1 MDIKESINNIEN
13 KSKLNEYSVYD
24 YLYGNLDDIKL
35 SISLNIKK

>member
-1 MDIKESINNIEN
+1 MDIKESINNIKNE
-13 KSKLNEYSVYD
+13 SKLDKYSTYD